1 MKKFI
6 LTLSILFALGLTSNL
21 IANTDSSAISSI
33 ITTTGNVIDSTKQ
46 AITETVSFVD
56 TSSNFKNIY
65 NDLKGGVAAIAE
77 SLKIGAEH
85 VFIVLVK
92 QQVVNAIVYLV
103 LALIGIILAFAAYRQ
118 WGLIKYNAKG
128 DLVEV
133 RPVVFTVI
141 FGVLSFILLII
152 TIFNIDT
159 IIMGFVNPEY
169 GAIQDIIKFVR
180 VSTRKG
186 NDNDQMNLL
195 P

>member
-46 AITETVSFVD
+46 AITETLSVVD

-65 NDLKGGVAAIAE
+65 NDLKGGVAAIAQ

-141 FGVLSFILLII
+141 FGVLSFILLMI

-180 VSTRKG
+180 VSTRK
-186 NDNDQMNLL
+186 
-195 P
+195 

>member
-46 AITETVSFVD
+46 AITETLSVVD

-65 NDLKGGVAAIAE
+65 NDLKGGVAAIAQ

-128 DLVEV
+128 DSIAEV
-133 RPVVFTVI
+133 RPVVFSVI
-141 FGVLSFILLII
+141 FCVLSFILLII

-180 VSTRKG
+180 VSTRK
-186 NDNDQMNLL
+186 
-195 P
+195 

>member
-46 AITETVSFVD
+46 AITETLSVVD

-65 NDLKGGVAAIAE
+65 NDLKGGVAAIAQ

-180 VSTRKG
+180 VSTRK
-186 NDNDQMNLL
+186 
-195 P
+195 